1 MLPVRVR
8 REGADRGGGRVNDMT
23 ALAEHVGVLDNEQEE
38 RDVSEVWWAVLTVVM
53 VIVSHIL
60 VGLME
65 GGY

>member
-1 MLPVRVR
+1 M
-8 REGADRGGGRVNDMT
+8 NDMT
-23 ALAEHVGVLDNEQEE
+23 ALAEHVGVLDDEHEKT
-38 RDVSEVWWAVLTVVM
+38 DVSEVWWAVFTAVM

>member
-1 MLPVRVR
+1 MS
-8 REGADRGGGRVNDMT
+8 EMT
-23 ALAEHVGVLDNEQEE
+23 ALAERVGVLVDEQED

>member
-1 MLPVRVR
+1 MS
-8 REGADRGGGRVNDMT
+8 DMT
-23 ALAEHVGVLDNEQEE
+23 LLAEHVGVLVDEQED
-38 RDVSEVWWAVLTVVM
+38 RDVSEVWWAVFTVVM